1 MFLMLTLC
9 VCLPRVRTLAADGA
23 STSSEENVQTSSAL
37 HNKSMQSYFVYG
49 SRVTSSLT
57 AVDSGYMSVECMR
70 EYYCRHSN
78 GYYTGSSPEDILV
91 QYYNSS
97 FEVQSQQIIPL
108 ELSYYG
114 GFYAGANAYYLVF
127 GQSNTD
133 EDDSREV
140 VRIVKYSKNWKRL
153 GSASLKGADTT
164 VPFDAGSLRMA
175 EANGYLYVRTCHKM
189 YASPDGVRH
198 QGNMTIAIRES
209 DMALAGFTNFD
220 TSHTFNQF
228 ILFDDAGN
236 LITLDHG
243 DGNPARGA
251 LLRRFGK
258 ASGESYPFARG
269 LYYGYFNNENNTR
282 VSVLSYAGNSGNNY
296 TGSSVGGLEYSDS
309 CYLTAGSSIVQNGE
323 NRITRNIYITATK
336 RDNFSSAGTDF
347 TWITDY
353 AEGGTISASTP
364 HLVKLSS
371 NSFLLLWEQLVNYNT
386 HSGTP
391 NGTLCYVFL
400 DGKGKPTGSVHTKK
414 GCLSDC
420 KPIVSGSSIIW
431 QTAEYGKVTFYTLK
445 TDGTLT
451 SKQATP
457 ALTSIANTSSGVKL
471 TWNAAPGAAKYR
483 VYRKEC
489 DSFEEGT
496 GSITITKEWSLLKT
510 TASTSYTDTTAVC
523 GTTYA
528 YTIRCLD
535 SSGKFTVSTAL
546 NYHIGGLS
554 IKYLASP
561 ELISLKNSTD
571 GITITWGGV
580 GTSGYANINYA
591 TGYYIYRKN
600 ASGEWKKIETF
611 TPDCTYRSR
620 YSWTDTNV
628 YDNQTYSYTVQA
640 YYSSSY
646 ISGGKYISSYNST
659 GPQLKRI
666 SQPAVS
672 GLSRQNNGIVVKWN
686 KVSGAESYNIYRIRY
701 YSSTSYSTKQIG
713 TVASSASSFTDTDV
727 TCGTWHYVIEAVS
740 GSTSSDCSSTMD
752 GPHITYAARPVL
764 SEISAGEKGVTVKW
778 TPVSGA
784 SGYNIYRKTGS
795 GSWKKVGSSDS
806 YSYTDTGA
814 VSGTSY
820 AYTVQSCYSDE
831 SGEALSTYDN
841 TGLSIYYL
849 AQPSITSLSNLN
861 NGVLIKWNK
870 VNGARSYNI
879 YRIRYYSDYSYSFTK
894 VGTTATVS
902 FTDTDADCSQTYYYT
917 VQAVSGSV
925 YSSYTISKD
934 NRHIVT
940 LSAAPV
946 LSSSANTSK
955 GITVKWNAVSGT
967 TRYRVYRR
975 ITGGSWAKIADTASA
990 SYTDTTAKNG
1000 TTYRYTVRCLS
1011 KDGKTCTSRYN
1022 TTGLSIK
1029 RLSQPS
1035 VASAVNTASGVTVKW
1050 GKVTGASGYYI
1061 YRKTGSGSLT
1071 KIKTVT
1077 GSSTLSYT
1085 DTAVK
1090 SKNGTTCVYTVRAYS
1105 GSSTGIMSGGKKI
1118 IRLTTPSITSAANTS
1133 SRKLTVKWSK
1143 NSSASGYQIKYT
1155 ADPVSKTITVSGTS
1169 SVSKT
1174 ISGLAKGKTC
1184 KVYIR
1189 AYKTVSGVNYYSAWS
1204 SAKSV
1209 KITK

>member
-1 MFLMLTLC
+1 MKLKPKHLLLVVLMLTLC
-9 VCLPRVRTLAADGA
+9 VCLPQGRTLAADTD

-37 HNKSMQSYFVYG
+37 HNKSMQNYFVYG

-91 QYYNSS
+91 QYYNPS

-114 GFYAGANAYYLVF
+114 GFYAGADAYYLVF
-127 GQSNTD
+127 GQNNTD

-140 VRIVKYSKNWKRL
+140 VRIVKYSKSWKRL

-175 EANGYLYVRTCHKM
+175 EANGYLYVRTCHEM
-189 YASPDGVRH
+189 YTSPDGLRH
-198 QGNMTIAIRES
+198 QGNMTITIRES
-209 DMALAGFTNFD
+209 DMALAGFTDFD
-220 TSHTFNQF
+220 TSHSFNQF

-243 DGNPARGA
+243 DANPARGA
-251 LLRRFGK
+251 LLRRFSK
-258 ASGESYPFARG
+258 SAGESYPFARG
-269 LYYGYFNNENNTR
+269 LYDGYFNDENNIR
-282 VSVLSYAGNSGNNY
+282 VSVLSYAGNSGDNY
-296 TGSSVGGLEYSDS
+296 TGSSMGGLEYSDS
-309 CYLTAGSSIVQNGE
+309 CCLTAGSSIAQDGKNHV
-323 NRITRNIYITATK
+323 TRNIYITATK

-353 AEGGTISASTP
+353 AEGGKISASTP
-364 HLVKLSS
+364 HLVKLSG
-371 NSFLLLWEQLVNYNT
+371 NSFLLLWEQLEDYDT
-386 HSGTP
+386 YSGTP

-400 DGKGKPTGSVHTKK
+400 DGKGKPTGSVHIKK
-414 GCLSDC
+414 GFLSNC

-445 TDGTLT
+445 ADGTLT

-471 TWNAAPGAAKYR
+471 KWNAAPGAAKYR

-496 GSITITKEWSLLKT
+496 DSITITKEWALLKT

-535 SSGKFTVSTAL
+535 SSGKFTASTDL

-580 GTSGYANINYA
+580 GTSGYANVNYA

-600 ASGEWKKIETF
+600 ASGEWKKIGTL
-611 TPDCTYRSR
+611 TPDCTYWSR

-628 YDNQTYSYTVQA
+628 SDNQTYSYTVQA

-659 GPQLKRI
+659 GLQLKRI
-666 SQPAVS
+666 RQPAV
-672 GLSRQNNGIVVKWN
+672 
-686 KVSGAESYNIYRIRY
+686 
-701 YSSTSYSTKQIG
+701 
-713 TVASSASSFTDTDV
+713 
-727 TCGTWHYVIEAVS
+727 
-740 GSTSSDCSSTMD
+740 
-752 GPHITYAARPVL
+752 
-764 SEISAGEKGVTVKW
+764 
-778 TPVSGA
+778 
-784 SGYNIYRKTGS
+784 
-795 GSWKKVGSSDS
+795 
-806 YSYTDTGA
+806 
-814 VSGTSY
+814 
-820 AYTVQSCYSDE
+820 
-831 SGEALSTYDN
+831 
-841 TGLSIYYL
+841 
-849 AQPSITSLSNLN
+849 TSLSNLN

-870 VNGARSYNI
+870 VSGAGSYNI

-894 VGTTATVS
+894 VGTTSSVS
-902 FTDTDADCSQTYYYT
+902 FTDTDVDCSQTYYYT
-917 VQAVSGSV
+917 VQAVSGSAC
-925 YSSYTISKD
+925 SSYTISKD

-946 LSSSANTSK
+946 LSSAANTSK
-955 GITVKWNAVSGT
+955 GVTVKWNAVSGT

-975 ITGGSWAKIADTASA
+975 ITGGSWAKIADTTSA

-1029 RLSQPS
+1029 RMSQPS

-1090 SKNGTTCVYTVRAYS
+1090 SKNGTTCLYTVRAYS
-1105 GSSTGIMSGGKKI
+1105 GSSIGIMSGGKKI

-1133 SRKLTVKWSK
+1133 SRKITVKWSK

-1155 ADPVSKTITVSGTS
+1155 ANPVSKTITVSGTS